1 MVNIHPD
8 PWLAHDERVDP
19 TVARRIEMGV
29 EAVFAEA
36 QRNDI
41 RRRTDDRVRSE
52 IVMRRHDGEGRRGP
66 VRREGRSDL
75 G

>member
-1 MVNIHPD
+1 MVDIHPD
-8 PWLAHDERVDP
+8 PRLADDERVDP
-19 TVARRIEMGV
+19 TVSRRIEMRV
-29 EAVFAEA
+29 EAVFAET

-52 IVMRRHDGEGRRGP
+52 IVMRGHDGEGRRGP
-66 VRREGRSDL
+66 VRRERRSDL

>member
-1 MVNIHPD
+1 MVDVHPD
-8 PWLAHDERVDP
+8 PRLADDERVDA
-19 TVARRIEMGV
+19 TVSRKMRV
-29 EAVFAEA
+29 EAVFAET

-52 IVMRRHDGEGRRGP
+52 IVMRRHNSEGGRGP
-66 VRREGRSDL
+66 VRGERRSDL